1 MLKFFILL
9 IPFLLL
15 ADTGMLT
22 KIVDG
27 DTLYFK
33 ANGKKVK
40 CRIEYIDTPES
51 KNNSKLKRDIKYCRN
66 VSAKDMI
73 SAGKSATRAAK
84 RLLKLGNTYSYQTHG
99 KDRYGRSICVVQ
111 LDNAM
116 TFNEAMILNG
126 HAVPFRRYMS
136 SDEKGYF
143 EKVLEKARTQNRGLW
158 KNYSREIECLNSARN

>member
-1 MLKFFILL
+1 MLLA
-9 IPFLLL
+9 PFLLL
-15 ADTGMLT
+15 ADTGVLT

-33 ANGKKVK
+33 ENGKKVK

-66 VSAKDMI
+66 ISAKDMI

-126 HAVPFRRYMS
+126 YAVPFRRYMS

-143 EKVLEKARTQNRGLW
+143 ERALEKARIRNRGLW
-158 KNYSREIECLNSARN
+158 RNYSRVMECLNNDRN

>member
-1 MLKFFILL
+1 MLKLLILL

-15 ADTGMLT
+15 ANAGTLT

-33 ANGKKVK
+33 TNGKKVK

-51 KNNSKLKRDIKYCRN
+51 KNNSKLKRDIKYCRG

-73 SAGKSATRAAK
+73 SAGKSATRAAR
-84 RLLKLGNTYSYQTHG
+84 RLLNLGGEYSYHTHG

-111 LDNAM
+111 LNDSI
-116 TFNEAMILNG
+116 TFNEKMILDG
-126 HAVPFRRYMS
+126 YAVPFRRYMTQ
-136 SDEKGYF
+136 DERQYY
-143 EKVLEKARTQNRGLW
+143 EQVVEKAKAQESGLW
-158 KNYSREIECLNSARN
+158 EHFYKEIECLDHARN